1 MWLCPEKSCI
11 IFKLNSTL
19 NTHFFERVAARLS
32 LSEHRRRVQL
42 VLIVSIILL
51 QLLVLLL
58 WYNESVNEDKLTE
71 FDQAIQQADASHS
84 VVDQAN
90 TDFYE
95 AQASLQDYLQFR
107 DVASLD
113 NYFSL
118 LHRMTSALDTLTF
131 NPAQQEKLNR
141 SVARQKRLQFSLEQV
156 KGSID
161 SVFKSQELYATDA
174 QGMPLKLNKI
184 NYKDIL
190 DSVEVESH
198 LEADSLERKGL
209 FTRLLNAFSGKVEIK
224 KEILN
229 QKVTM
234 KYGKQEE
241 IGSIE
246 EQLKNVFENSDKHY
260 QQQFRIIQHKYS
272 KLRQRDQQLLLAN
285 KELSE
290 QSRAVLAGYKA
301 YFASAGTESK
311 QAFQQ
316 QQDTNQNIRFYAIL
330 GIVLIMLLL
339 SALLLF
345 FTRLA
350 FANERKLIAAQETI
364 QQNLTFKNKIVGMLS
379 HEIRSPLS
387 LISIYSKKVSQQVE
401 DAEAQEVFKTIQ
413 FTTNSLLVMV
423 NQVLDFSKNERT
435 RLQLNRKPFDLE
447 AELRQMTHNLSTLV
461 ENSGNRLEVHTNLT
475 EPCRVNSDATKIH
488 QLLYNIIGNANKFTD
503 KGVIRLQVDCQL
515 LNQQHY
521 HVRFEVQDNGRGIS
535 ESDLNII
542 FEGFYKGINATK
554 INDVGT
560 GLGLNLCKEI
570 VELFDGNISIDS
582 KPNHGTKVVFT
593 LLLDRS

>member
-1 MWLCPEKSCI
+1 M
-11 IFKLNSTL
+11 

-90 TDFYE
+90 TDFYD

-131 NPAQQEKLNR
+131 NPAEQEKLNR

-241 IGSIE
+241 TGSIE

-503 KGVIRLQVDCQL
+503 KGVIQLRVDCQL